1 MQVSSVEP
9 PLEERKASKERRKM
23 PSNKQ
28 KNTTARVVVPRN
40 PVARSPLLRKGG
52 VHEQSATT
60 KRREASDALS
70 AELEDWRE
78 DLAFEQSIRE
88 ELESSKPDQEPD
100 N

>member
-1 MQVSSVEP
+1 
-9 PLEERKASKERRKM
+9 M

-28 KNTTARVVVPRN
+28 KNTTGGAVMPRN

-52 VHEQSATT
+52 VHEQTATT
-60 KRREASDALS
+60 KRRQASEALA

-78 DLAFEQSIRE
+78 DVAFEQSIRAELDRE
-88 ELESSKPDQEPD
+88 ELESSKPDQETD